1 MRVEGGGALVRWAL
15 LCALVLGVLGMH
27 HLSGLT
33 HGHGPSGGHAAAAV
47 PRADTAPLDT
57 QAAAQRHCCPG
68 PAGAMPSTP
77 GPGAMPSTPDHG
89 GGHDLLAHLC
99 LAVLTA
105 AGVGLLL
112 VLLRRTRRG
121 PAPPARTAVTGA
133 GHPRPPPPLPTSTRL
148 ASLRVLRL

>member
-1 MRVEGGGALVRWAL
+1 VRVEGGGALVRWAL

-68 PAGAMPSTP
+68 PAGV
-77 GPGAMPSTPDHG
+77 MPSTPDRG

-121 PAPPARTAVTGA
+121 PATPARTAVTGA
-133 GHPRPPPPLPTSTRL
+133 AHPRPPPPLPTSTRL